1 MSWSLTHDCTAPP
14 AQLYCNCEPCGL
26 VEVFVHWGNK
36 FGSAGRHPTLMVDA
50 LGNPDNFTSYRG
62 FYNSRNEDASFF
74 SSHYGEVVL
83 GWNAKMK
90 YHSIYPT

>member
-1 MSWSLTHDCTAPP
+1 
-14 AQLYCNCEPCGL
+14 
-26 VEVFVHWGNK
+26 
-36 FGSAGRHPTLMVDA
+36 MVDA